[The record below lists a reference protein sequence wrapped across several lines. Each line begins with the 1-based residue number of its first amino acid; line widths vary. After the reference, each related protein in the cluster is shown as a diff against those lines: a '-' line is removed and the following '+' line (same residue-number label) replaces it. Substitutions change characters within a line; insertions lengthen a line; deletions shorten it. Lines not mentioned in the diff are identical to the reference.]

1 MINDKAQSVDQFED
15 KRRREHTLSEDL
27 SDTSEERRPSCDECG
42 LMFENVSDLMR
53 HVKQWCPENS
63 NLKRKRE
70 DDNDGIPFKRSTI
83 DVQIEEVMI

>member
-1 MINDKAQSVDQFED
+1 MIKRKALISLKI

-70 DDNDGIPFKRSTI
+70 DDNDGIPFKRSKI